1 MLKKLRIN
9 NQITAPELR
18 VADET
23 GKQIGVIS
31 RDEALKL
38 AREKGLDLVE
48 VAPMVKP
55 PVARIMDYGKFLYRE
70 EKEERKQRA
79 KQKKDTLK
87 IVRLSLNAGLNDLMT
102 KAKRADEFLNDGF
115 RLQIDLVLK
124 GRAKY
129 QKTFS
134 DLGKKKTEEFIKLI
148 TVPTK
153 IISELK
159 KQPRGWS
166 ITIVKR

>member
-38 AREKGLDLVE
+38 AQERGLDLVE
-48 VAPMVKP
+48 VAPMAKP

>member
-1 MLKKLRIN
+1 LLKKLRIN

-38 AREKGLDLVE
+38 AQERGLDLVE
-48 VAPMVKP
+48 VAPMAKP

>member
-1 MLKKLRIN
+1 M
-9 NQITAPELR
+9 
-18 VADET
+18 ADET

-79 KQKKDTLK
+79 KQKKDALK
-87 IVRLSLNAGLNDLMT
+87 IVQLSLNAGLNDLMV
-102 KAKRADEFLNDGF
+102 KAKKADEFLNDGL
-115 RLQIDLVLK
+115 RVQIDLVLK

-134 DLGKKKTEEFIKLI
+134 DLGKKRVEEFIKLV
-148 TVPTK
+148 TVPAK